1 MTLAAI
7 ELSPPH
13 VFAPQTSA
21 FLDGTLTVSAVADLA
36 EIYRADVDVVRL
48 VRSECGVDGRALAEL
63 ASLDFVVALRG
74 RPEDLDLGIV
84 FPGNTSTTASRFRED
99 LSLWL
104 TVFADL
110 VEARDVGLRIA
121 CSDKAMCPRFHFDK
135 VPVRFVSAYVGTGT
149 EWLGRSLAA
158 NVRPRLRVSSGDAE
172 LGVLEREIQRAN
184 ALDWVLLKGDAY
196 PAHEG
201 LGTIHRSPRVQ
212 SGSRRLLV
220 SLDVL

>member
-1 MTLAAI
+1 MTLAAV
-7 ELSPPH
+7 EFAPPR
-13 VFAPQTSA
+13 VFAQEPSA

-48 VRSECGVDGRALAEL
+48 VRSECGVDSRALVEL
-63 ASLDFVVALRG
+63 ASTDFVVALRG

-84 FPGNTSTTASRFRED
+84 FPGHASTAASRFRDD
-99 LSLWL
+99 LGLWL
-104 TVFADL
+104 KVFADL
-110 VEARDVGLRIA
+110 VEAREVGLRIA